1 VGRGANRPE
10 VVFTPRRD
18 GPGNGRDAEY
28 RRSADQKRA
37 YTLTDRGTYLAQ
49 RQWLDLVILFE
60 GDARLKNV
68 YRVYAVNPVKHPK
81 AKRSEA
87 QAFIDFLVSAPVQQA
102 IAAFK
107 P

>member
-1 VGRGANRPE
+1 
-10 VVFTPRRD
+10 
-18 GPGNGRDAEY
+18 
-28 RRSADQKRA
+28 
-37 YTLTDRGTYLAQ
+37 
-49 RQWLDLVILFE
+49 LFE

-81 AKRSEA
+81 AKRAEA